1 MNSFEKHIQDNKD
14 KLELESVS
22 PEIWLSIENKI
33 LQKQNRRNRLTIR
46 WVSAIAATLLL
57 AVLGLNYLY
66 QSASDPL
73 EIMAANGLNSQ
84 YLVKQVNIKT
94 QALSGVKIPLERKED
109 FDLLLNQF
117 EFLDAQYR
125 DYLQYVEIYGY
136 QEFIGQQIIHYYKIK
151 IELLDKI
158 QQEIEKI
165 NYYENKYQKNSPKVA
180 LEI

>member
-1 MNSFEKHIQDNKD
+1 MNSFEKHIRDNKNQLD
-14 KLELESVS
+14 MESVN

-33 LQKQNRRNRLTIR
+33 LLQQNRRNRVIIR
-46 WVSAIAATLLL
+46 WISAIAATLLL
-57 AVLGLNYLY
+57 AVLSLNYLY
-66 QSASDPL
+66 QSTSDPL

-84 YLVKQVNIKT
+84 HLVTQVNIKT
-94 QALSGVKIPLERKED
+94 QALTGVEIPLERKED
-109 FDLLLNQF
+109 FDLLIQQF

-125 DYLQYVEIYGY
+125 DYLQYVEVYGY

-165 NYYENKYQKNSPKVA
+165 NYYENKYHKNSPKAA